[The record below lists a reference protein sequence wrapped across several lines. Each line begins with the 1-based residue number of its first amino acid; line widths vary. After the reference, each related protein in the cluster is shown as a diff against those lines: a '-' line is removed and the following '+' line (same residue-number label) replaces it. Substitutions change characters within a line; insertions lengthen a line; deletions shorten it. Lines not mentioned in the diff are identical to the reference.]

1 MCNFSRH
8 HKLEAHKKAAL
19 LFLGI
24 KADTTLDMKAPTLQ
38 QFLDVIDF
46 VAKGNAAN
54 QGLDSVGQGKKIK
67 KMAACLAEAMWE
79 QDRICSALRNPSV
92 FTETSLMAGWLSL
105 NHDLSLN
112 LFGLLVR
119 LAVGFVLLL
128 SLRLAVRFCATNKL
142 LEIAEDCWAF

>member
-79 QDRICSALRNPSV
+79 QDRNC
-92 FTETSLMAGWLSL
+92 
-105 NHDLSLN
+105 
-112 LFGLLVR
+112 FGAAESISIHRDESHGR
-119 LAVGFVLLL
+119 LAVIE
-128 SLRLAVRFCATNKL
+128 S
-142 LEIAEDCWAF
+142 